1 MSMEEGS
8 ETLLVKMWDIL
19 QGTSRREDSLLY
31 RSREKH
37 SYSDRPNRH
46 NSPGPSAVTAP
57 PTVEV
62 AGTAAS
68 LTDGNANTNLSPAVC
83 GAGKADTPTD
93 EAAAYVTPSDG
104 VLQSETTSYNIMG
117 FIGEGGFGKVAKC
130 VDLTTG
136 EVVAIKIHK
145 ENGDEE
151 IIQRE
156 LAILEKVRVLDP
168 DQHNIVKFIENFQ
181 FGELPCLAFE
191 MLDMSLT
198 DLIKERESAEFSLNE
213 IRPVT
218 QQLLVAF
225 EALKNIGVIH
235 MDLKPENIM
244 FVNHKDQ
251 PFKIK
256 LIDFGLALSVGHVED
271 DDATGTFAYG
281 APEVFL
287 GLPLTEAVD
296 MWAVGC
302 VMAFMYFGMDVFPF
316 DCPYDWMNTLVH
328 LLGYP
333 HSSQINAG
341 MHSLIFFILDE
352 KENWRLRT
360 PDEFEEETGI
370 MPTVSESFFNMFCNL
385 EDAVKRFPEKKD
397 NLEFEDRMAFLDLLK
412 GCLHLSAEQRICASE
427 ALCHH
432 FITMAHLVDG
442 MKTNSYADTA
452 HRALAAVRPFDASDV
467 KADGSRR
474 KKAFRSARKFF
485 GRVKKQVVSIFTRG
499 KNKRALPKRKKRTE
513 LSQFLRHIQS
523 DEHNEALQSCPPH
536 PASLASTP

>member
-1 MSMEEGS
+1 
-8 ETLLVKMWDIL
+8 T
-19 QGTSRREDSLLY
+19 
-31 RSREKH
+31 H
-37 SYSDRPNRH
+37 SYYDNVQK
-46 NSPGPSAVTAP
+46 NFTLCQAVFISHYSYFRLQTQ
-57 PTVEV
+57 
-62 AGTAAS
+62 
-68 LTDGNANTNLSPAVC
+68 LS
-83 GAGKADTPTD
+83 
-93 EAAAYVTPSDG
+93 
-104 VLQSETTSYNIMG
+104 SEI
-117 FIGEGGFGKVAKC
+117 GGFGKVAKC

-341 MHSLIFFILDE
+341 MHI
-352 KENWRLRT
+352 
-360 PDEFEEETGI
+360 
-370 MPTVSESFFNMFCNL
+370 SESFFNMFCNL

-442 MKTNSYADTA
+442 MKTNSYADTP
-452 HRALAAVRPFDASDV
+452 HG
-467 KADGSRR
+467 KGSI
-474 KKAFRSARKFF
+474 
-485 GRVKKQVVSIFTRG
+485 VS
-499 KNKRALPKRKKRTE
+499 PE
-513 LSQFLRHIQS
+513 PS
-523 DEHNEALQSCPPH
+523 
-536 PASLASTP
+536 